1 MGVCVREGEGV
12 ATLLEAGYFMQVAKE
27 HCRIH
32 VSFRVDTCSSAGGST
47 LGDMLANRRGANV
60 LLSLTCP
67 AAEQQGWFLGSCFC
81 GMGLRVNCTKVF
93 FHCGYGTACTT

>member
-27 HCRIH
+27 HCRMH

-47 LGDMLANRRGANV
+47 FWRHACEQTWCDCVAVPDVSCRRAAGVVRCVV
-60 LLSLTCP
+60 LLRHVP
-67 AAEQQGWFLGSCFC
+67 AGD
-81 GMGLRVNCTKVF
+81 
-93 FHCGYGTACTT
+93 